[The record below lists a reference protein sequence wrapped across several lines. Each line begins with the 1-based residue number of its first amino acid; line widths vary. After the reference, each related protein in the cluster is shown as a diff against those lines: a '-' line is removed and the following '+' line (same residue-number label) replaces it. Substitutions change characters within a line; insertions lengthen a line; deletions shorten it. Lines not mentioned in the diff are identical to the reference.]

1 MLQLIDLWLLE
12 RIYAQ
17 GTTGGTTG
25 SSGISGNSFLDF
37 FKFQGANNKDTDAT
51 GIFNNLLGRIMFWVL
66 AAIAVIA
73 FIYLIINGVK
83 YITAGGD
90 AAKATEARN
99 GILNAVI
106 GVVIVLV
113 AFIILRFAAGLG
125 ANVGSG
131 I

>member
-1 MLQLIDLWLLE
+1 MLTLFDNWLLE
-12 RIYAQ
+12 KALAQ
-17 GTTGGTTG
+17 SPNDQAGLGNSLLKLFDFRGTTGGTNAD
-25 SSGISGNSFLDF
+25 S
-37 FKFQGANNKDTDAT
+37 
-51 GIFNNLLGRIMFWVL
+51 IFNTLIGRVMGWVL
-66 AAIAVIA
+66 AAIALIA

-125 ANVGSG
+125 GSVGTG
-131 I
+131 V